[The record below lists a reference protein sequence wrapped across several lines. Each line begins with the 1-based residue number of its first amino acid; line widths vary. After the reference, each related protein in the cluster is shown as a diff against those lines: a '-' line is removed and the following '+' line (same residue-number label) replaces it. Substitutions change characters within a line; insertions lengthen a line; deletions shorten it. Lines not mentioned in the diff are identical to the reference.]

1 MKLNI
6 YIYPLMY
13 QLYKNLNHSHNKKN
27 LIIAKEFHFFSND
40 KWILIDSCYLI
51 NQKIMIKLVKDRNRV
66 YWNRLETSI
75 LHKAPLEDSNI
86 ATWSDSRRDR
96 P

>member
-27 LIIAKEFHFFSND
+27 LIIAKEFHLFSND
-40 KWILIDSCYLI
+40 K
-51 NQKIMIKLVKDRNRV
+51 
-66 YWNRLETSI
+66 
-75 LHKAPLEDSNI
+75 
-86 ATWSDSRRDR
+86 
-96 P
+96 